1 MQAGEAEVPLGF
13 PLKDEENKQM
23 DLCYYRSGDWY
34 NVYAQRPG
42 ATSEM
47 FKQTK
52 KIRKRYAYHMK
63 GGCEGKQDHIMFF
76 LALIVM
82 FLMNVCDSR
91 SLFSAQTQISQHMND
106 LNE

>member
-1 MQAGEAEVPLGF
+1 MQAGGAEVPLGF
-13 PLKDEENKQM
+13 SLNKEEKKHM

-34 NVYAQRPG
+34 NVYAKRPG

-47 FKQTK
+47 LKQAK
-52 KIRKRYAYHMK
+52 NIRQRYAYHMK
-63 GGCEGKQDHIMFF
+63 GGCEGKQAHIMFF